1 MVQLSKRV
9 CTNYKKAEVNQ
20 INEILAEILQ
30 EKSPYKCKTIARQL
44 PNTMEWKRTQ
54 EDVMLKGCT
63 AKFEQNANLQ
73 EFLLKTD
80 NRTIVEARLDDKFL
94 GAGLRHDSHQIGS
107 NKWPGK
113 KQILGKILM
122 SIRDTLKPNMPQ

>member
-94 GAGLRHDSHQIGS
+94 GAGLRNGLE
-107 NKWPGK
+107 K